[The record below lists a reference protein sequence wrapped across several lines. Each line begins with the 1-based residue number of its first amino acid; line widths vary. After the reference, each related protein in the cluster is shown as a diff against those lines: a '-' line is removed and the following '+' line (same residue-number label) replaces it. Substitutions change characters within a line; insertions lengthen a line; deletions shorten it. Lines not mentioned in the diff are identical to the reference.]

1 MSLPTISP
9 VEAKRRLASGSAI
22 LVDIREPMEHAREAI
37 PGARLHPVSAFDAQA
52 LSALGS
58 ANARALIFHCQG
70 GKRTADNADR
80 LRGCSVPEAYIL
92 EGGLSGWKAAGY
104 PTSIDRTKPIELQRQ
119 VQITAGLLIL
129 TGLLLA
135 WLVSPLFLGL
145 SAFVGA
151 GLTFSGVTGMCAMAN
166 ILRRMPW
173 NRQIRTA

>member
-1 MSLPTISP
+1 MTTLPTITAA
-9 VEAKRRLASGSAI
+9 EARRRLADGSAV

-37 PGARLHPVSAFDAQA
+37 PGAFLRPASSFDPSSLA
-52 LSALGS
+52 GIGGK
-58 ANARALIFHCQG
+58 NAPAIIFHCQS

-80 LRGCSVPEAYIL
+80 LRACGVPEAYML

-104 PTSIDRTKPIELQRQ
+104 PTGIDRSKPIEIQRQ

-129 TGLLLA
+129 AGLLLA

-151 GLTFSGVTGMCAMAN
+151 GLVFAGLSGWCGMAR
-166 ILRRMPW
+166 LLGLMPW
-173 NRQIRTA
+173 NRFSA

>member
-1 MSLPTISP
+1 MSLPTMSP

-37 PGARLHPVSAFDAQA
+37 PGAQLHPLSAFDAQA

-104 PTSIDRTKPIELQRQ
+104 ATSIDRTKPIELQRQ
-119 VQITAGLLIL
+119 VQITAGLLVL

-145 SAFVGA
+145 SAFVGGGLVFA
-151 GLTFSGVTGMCAMAN
+151 GISGWCGMAR
-166 ILRRMPW
+166 ILGLMPW
-173 NRQIRTA
+173 NRLSA